1 MLASDR
7 CDSRTSSSQSVRA
20 RWVKPEFFNDR
31 KIGQMGPVVALVYQ
45 ALWCVADDGGTAICT
60 PELLKG
66 QMFTWWPAVGLPE
79 IAEALRQLGES
90 KRIDCYTIGDEDYAK
105 ILRWEKHQS
114 VHNPS
119 KFRNPVQQQQVT
131 PNTEAVLRQDG
142 GSPHHLD
149 TQIARPLDTKTPR
162 HGEGE
167 SPSPAAR
174 VELPREADEFLS
186 MFYEP
191 ALTEKARERY
201 RDVKR
206 QLYDVIDLKHPGPK
220 IRGGIRVKA
229 RSMEHLQ
236 DELRA
241 TMKDPPTSRDLAIV
255 WLLQRLTNPPKGP
268 SVTEKH
274 QREQAADRQLED
286 QYFAASKRAG
296 VQWANENPAR
306 YQTILTEVNAHYKGR
321 DGSIVEMAKTSELTQ
336 RCAKECA
343 FPTFEE
349 WRESKTLAESAA

>member
-1 MLASDR
+1 M
-7 CDSRTSSSQSVRA
+7 RA
-20 RWVKPEFFNDR
+20 RWLKPEFFNDR
-31 KIGQMGPVVALVYQ
+31 KIGAMGPIVALVYE
-45 ALWCVADDGGTAICT
+45 ALWCVADDGGTAICN

-79 IAEALRQLGES
+79 ITEALRQLGAA
-90 KRIDCYTIGDEDYAK
+90 KRIDCYTVGDEDFAA
-105 ILRWEKHQS
+105 IIRWEKHQS

-119 KFRNPVQQQQVT
+119 KFRHPLKPQQVT
-131 PNTEAVLRQDG
+131 EKTPAVLRQEG
-142 GSPHHLD
+142 GSPQHLD

-174 VELPREADEFLS
+174 IVLPREADEFLS

-191 ALTEKARERY
+191 AITEPARDRY
-201 RDVKR
+201 RDIKR
-206 QLYDVIDLKHPGPK
+206 QLFDVIDPKHPGPK

-229 RSMEHLQ
+229 RSIEHLQ

-241 TMKDPPTSRDLAIV
+241 VMKDPPPSRDHAIV
-255 WLLQRLTNPPKGP
+255 WLLTRLTNPAKGP

-274 QREQAADRQLED
+274 QREE
-286 QYFAASKRAG
+286 AASRQIEEAYNAAAKRAG
-296 VQWANENPAR
+296 IAWATENPAR
-306 YQTILTEVNAHYKGR
+306 YQAVLTEVEAQFRGK
-321 DGSIVEMAKTSELTQ
+321 DGAIVQVARTQMLTQ

-349 WRESKTLAESAA
+349 WRGSKTPTESAA